1 MQFSRCWLCER
12 SETPDAKLFHSFAVK
27 NAPKVDARSMASAFH
42 QVLCERA
49 DGERRVG
56 GARGYRRMESGDE
69 RPSVRFEKQTAR
81 ERDEDGTPGH
91 EDCSRDSGERI
102 LDYDFLDGGDKDL
115 DGGDKDLDGGDKDL
129 DGGCG
134 DDRSLDGVC
143 GGDRN
148 MDGGCCG
155 DRNTDGGG
163 GGDKGLDDASDDS
176 WGLEGESQDNEVDEI
191 PSVDEIYAHLSLH
204 ILHPSVRIA
213 HALRG
218 LVELSETLKD
228 LMVTKGG
235 EDENPLVDVRAVT
248 MYLKVTAEIMH
259 VYRSADPSRMLFGG

>member
-27 NAPKVDARSMASAFH
+27 NAPKVDARSMASAFY

-49 DGERRVG
+49 EGERRVG
-56 GARGYRRMESGDE
+56 SVLGYRRMGSEDE
-69 RPSVRFEKQTAR
+69 RSSVHFEKQGAR
-81 ERDEDGTPGH
+81 ERDEDGVRGH
-91 EDCSRDSGERI
+91 EECPRDSSERI
-102 LDYDFLDGGDKDL
+102 LDCDFLGGECGGDKSPD
-115 DGGDKDLDGGDKDL
+115 DQCGGDKSP
-129 DGGCG
+129 
-134 DDRSLDGVC
+134 DDQC
-143 GGDRN
+143 
-148 MDGGCCG
+148 
-155 DRNTDGGG
+155 
-163 GGDKGLDDASDDS
+163 GGDKGLDDQCGDDKGLDDQRGGDKGLEDASDDS
-176 WGLEGESQDNEVDEI
+176 WSLEGASQDNEVDEI

-248 MYLKVTAEIMH
+248 MYLKVTAEIMQ